1 MLHRSKVGYDGGL
14 AANAPQN
21 MTNTETSPARPGD
34 GAAAHS
40 HPSRSG
46 RRLAILSVGAL
57 GIVYGDIGT
66 SPLYAMREALNATG
80 APISET
86 SVFGILS
93 LVFWTLTLVVAI
105 KYVVIVLRAN
115 NRGEGGILAVAALIL
130 QDRSVT
136 PRLARTVIA
145 LAIAGAA
152 LFYGDCLLTP
162 AISVLSAVEGISV
175 AAPQLHALIVPI
187 TIVILIGLFLV
198 QGHGT
203 GRVGALFGPIM
214 AVWFVV
220 LGTLGVVEVASNPLV
235 LGALDPRYGVF
246 FLLDHTAIGLVVL
259 AAVFLAVTGAE
270 ALYADMGHFGRQPMR
285 LAWFALVLPGLVL
298 NYFGQGALLL
308 RDPTAIANPFYLLA
322 PDWAHLPMIVLSSV
336 ATVIASQA
344 VISGAFSITR
354 QAVQLGYLPRL
365 EFHHTSA
372 REIGQIYSP
381 QVNYILLIA
390 VLGVVLAF
398 GSSSELAAAYGL
410 SVSGTMVITT
420 ILVFL
425 VAARRWKWNPFAIAA
440 VIGPLFAI
448 DVLFL
453 GANMLKIPEG
463 GWFPL
468 LVGILLFAV
477 MSTWRL
483 GRAEMQRQIA
493 SGTMPLA
500 SFLNR
505 LKPEQPVRV
514 AGTAVYMTG
523 NLQDVPRALLHNIKH
538 NKVLHERVILL
549 TAMTE
554 GVPYVPKEERV
565 VVESLGKRFWR
576 VTLRYGFMQIPNVPK
591 ALALC
596 AADGLEFDMMSTSF
610 FLGQVS
616 LTSGRGSAL
625 PRWRRR
631 LFGALARNGF
641 GATEFFRLP
650 PNRVVEMGSQ
660 LAL

>member
-1 MLHRSKVGYDGGL
+1 
-14 AANAPQN
+14 
-21 MTNTETSPARPGD
+21 MTATDPATGRPGD
-34 GAAAHS
+34 GAAAPVHAS
-40 HPSRSG
+40 SSG
-46 RRLAILSVGAL
+46 RRLAALSVGAL

-66 SPLYAMREALNATG
+66 SPLYALREALNATG
-80 APISET
+80 TGITET
-86 SVFGILS
+86 SVFGVLS
-93 LVFWTLTLVVAI
+93 LVFWALTLVVAI
-105 KYVVIVLRAN
+105 KYVIIVLRAD

-130 QDRSVT
+130 QDRGLA
-136 PRLARTVIA
+136 PRLTKIVIA

-162 AISVLSAVEGISV
+162 AISVLSAVEGLSI
-175 AAPQLHALIVPI
+175 AAPRLHALIVPA
-187 TIVILIGLFLV
+187 TVVILIALFLV
-198 QGHGT
+198 QARGT

-220 LGTLGVVEVASNPLV
+220 LGTLGTIEIAGNPAV
-235 LGALDPRYGVF
+235 LRALDPRYGAA
-246 FLLDHTAIGLVVL
+246 FLVRHAPVGLAVL

-270 ALYADMGHFGRQPMR
+270 ALYADMGHIGRRPMR
-285 LAWFALVLPGLVL
+285 LAWFALVMPGLVL

-308 RDPTAIANPFYLLA
+308 RDPSAIANPFYLLG
-322 PDWAHLPMIVLSSV
+322 PEWARLPMVGLAAV

-365 EFHHTSA
+365 EFRHTSA
-372 REIGQIYSP
+372 SEIGQIYSP
-381 QVNYILLIA
+381 QVNWFLLAAAI
-390 VLGVVLAF
+390 GVVLAF

-420 ILVFL
+420 LLVFM
-425 VAARRWKWNPFAIAA
+425 VAMRRWKWNPVAIAA
-440 VIGPLFAI
+440 IIGPLFAV
-448 DVLFL
+448 DAMFL

-468 LVGILLFAV
+468 LVGILLYAV

-493 SGTMPLA
+493 SGTMPL
-500 SFLNR
+500 STFLHR
-505 LKPEQPVRV
+505 LKPEHPVRV
-514 AGTAVYMTG
+514 PGTAVYMTG

-538 NKVLHERVILL
+538 NKVLHERVVLL
-549 TAMTE
+549 TVATE
-554 GVPYVPKEERV
+554 GVPIVPRDERIQ
-565 VVESLGKRFWR
+565 VEPLGKRFWR
-576 VTLRYGFMQIPNVPK
+576 VTLRYGFMQIPNVPR
-591 ALALC
+591 ALSRAV
-596 AADGLEFDMMSTSF
+596 AEGLEFDMMSTSF
-610 FLGQVS
+610 FLGHVA
-616 LTSGRGSAL
+616 LTQGGGSAL
-625 PRWRRR
+625 PRWRRQ
-631 LFGALARNGF
+631 LFGTLARNGF

>member
-1 MLHRSKVGYDGGL
+1 M
-14 AANAPQN
+14 
-21 MTNTETSPARPGD
+21 
-34 GAAAHS
+34 
-40 HPSRSG
+40 
-46 RRLAILSVGAL
+46 
-57 GIVYGDIGT
+57 
-66 SPLYAMREALNATG
+66 
-80 APISET
+80 
-86 SVFGILS
+86 
-93 LVFWTLTLVVAI
+93 
-105 KYVVIVLRAN
+105 
-115 NRGEGGILAVAALIL
+115 
-130 QDRSVT
+130 
-136 PRLARTVIA
+136 
-145 LAIAGAA
+145 
-152 LFYGDCLLTP
+152 
-162 AISVLSAVEGISV
+162 
-175 AAPQLHALIVPI
+175 PI
-187 TIVILIGLFLV
+187 TVVILIGLFLV

-220 LGTLGVVEVASNPLV
+220 LGTLGTIEIAGNLSILQ
-235 LGALDPRYGVF
+235 ALNPRYGVM
-246 FLLDHTAIGLVVL
+246 FLVDHTAIGLAVL

-270 ALYADMGHFGRQPMR
+270 ALYADMGHFGRRPMR
-285 LAWFALVLPGLVL
+285 LAWFALVMPGLVL

-308 RDPTAIANPFYLLA
+308 RDPTAISNPFYLLA
-322 PDWAHLPMIVLSSV
+322 PDWAHIPMVVLSSV

-365 EFHHTSA
+365 EFRHTSA

-381 QVNYILLIA
+381 QVNWFLLVA
-390 VLGVVLAF
+390 VIGVVLAF
-398 GSSSELAAAYGL
+398 GSSSALAAAYGL

-420 ILVFL
+420 SLVFL
-425 VAARRWKWNPFAIAA
+425 VATRRWKWNPVAIAA
-440 VIGPLFAI
+440 IIGPLFAI

-468 LVGILLFAV
+468 TVGILLYAV

-483 GRAEMQRQIA
+483 GRAEMHRQIA
-493 SGTMPLA
+493 AGTMPLA
-500 SFLNR
+500 NFLNR

-514 AGTAVYMTG
+514 PGTAVYMTG
-523 NLQDVPRALLHNIKH
+523 NPQDVPRALLHNIKH
-538 NKVLHERVILL
+538 NKVLHERVVLL

-554 GVPYVPKEERV
+554 GVPIVPRDERIT
-565 VVESLGKRFWR
+565 VEPLGKRFWR
-576 VTLRYGFMQIPNVPK
+576 VTVRYGFTQIPNVPK

-596 AADGLEFDMMSTSF
+596 ADEGLEFDMMSTSF
-610 FLGQVS
+610 FLGHVA
-616 LTSGRGSAL
+616 LTPGKGSAL
-625 PRWRRR
+625 PRWRRQ

>member
-1 MLHRSKVGYDGGL
+1 
-14 AANAPQN
+14 
-21 MTNTETSPARPGD
+21 MTNSDPATGRRTD
-34 GAAAHS
+34 GAAAHIQS
-40 HPSRSG
+40 NPSA

-80 APISET
+80 TAISET

-93 LVFWTLTLVVAI
+93 LVFWALTLVVAV
-105 KYVVIVLRAN
+105 KYVIIVLRAD

-130 QDRSVT
+130 QDR
-136 PRLARTVIA
+136 RLAPRMTKTVIA

-162 AISVLSAVEGISV
+162 AISVLSAVEGISI
-175 AAPQLHALIVPI
+175 AAPRLHALIVPATVI
-187 TIVILIGLFLV
+187 ILIALFLV
-198 QGHGT
+198 QARGT

-214 AVWFVV
+214 ALWFIV
-220 LGTLGVVEVASNPLV
+220 LGTLGTIEIAGNLSV
-235 LGALDPRYGVF
+235 LRALDPRYGAA
-246 FLLDHTAIGLVVL
+246 FLLHHTPIGLAVL

-270 ALYADMGHFGRQPMR
+270 ALYADMGHFGRRPMR
-285 LAWFALVLPGLVL
+285 IAWFVLVMPGLVL

-308 RDPTAIANPFYLLA
+308 RDPAAIENPFFLLG
-322 PDWAHLPMIVLSSV
+322 PEWTRLPMVGLAAI

-365 EFHHTSA
+365 EFRHTSA
-372 REIGQIYSP
+372 SEIGQIYSP
-381 QVNYILLIA
+381 QVNFILLVA
-390 VLGVVLAF
+390 VIGVVLAF

-420 ILVFL
+420 LLVFL
-425 VAARRWKWNPFAIAA
+425 VVARRWQWNPVAIAA
-440 VIGPLFAI
+440 IIGPLFAI

-468 LVGILLFAV
+468 LVGILLYAL
-477 MSTWRL
+477 MSTWRV

-493 SGTMPLA
+493 AGTMPL
-500 SFLNR
+500 STFLNR
-505 LKPEQPVRV
+505 LKPEHPVRV
-514 AGTAVYMTG
+514 PGTAVYMTG

-538 NKVLHERVILL
+538 NKVLHERVVLL
-549 TAMTE
+549 TVTTE
-554 GVPYVPKEERV
+554 GVPIVPREDRIA
-565 VVESLGKRFWR
+565 VEPLGKRFWR
-576 VTLRYGFMQIPNVPK
+576 VTLRYGFMQIPNVPR
-591 ALALC
+591 ALGRAV
-596 AADGLEFDMMSTSF
+596 AEGLEFDMMSTSF
-610 FLGQVS
+610 FLGHVA
-616 LTSGRGSAL
+616 LTPGGGSAL
-625 PRWRRR
+625 PRWRRQ

>member
-1 MLHRSKVGYDGGL
+1 MHRSKAGYNGGL
-14 AANAPQN
+14 AANATQD
-21 MTNTETSPARPGD
+21 MTNIETAPARPSD
-34 GAAAHS
+34 GAAAPT
-40 HPSRSG
+40 HPSHSG

-86 SVFGILS
+86 TVFGILS
-93 LVFWTLTLVVAI
+93 LVFWTLTLVVAV
-105 KYVVIVLRAN
+105 KYVIIVLRAD
-115 NRGEGGILAVAALIL
+115 NRGEGGILAVAALIQ

-136 PRLARTVIA
+136 PRLAKTVVA

-162 AISVLSAVEGISV
+162 AISVLSAVEGISI

-187 TIVILIGLFLV
+187 TVVILIGLFLV

-214 AVWFVV
+214 AVWFIV
-220 LGTLGVVEVASNPLV
+220 LGTLGAVEIASNLSV
-235 LGALDPRYGVF
+235 LRALDPRYGVG
-246 FLLDHTAIGLVVL
+246 FLLHHTTIGLAVL

-270 ALYADMGHFGRQPMR
+270 ALYADMGHFGRRPMR

-322 PDWAHLPMIVLSSV
+322 PEWAHMPMIVLSSI
-336 ATVIASQA
+336 ATIIASQA
-344 VISGAFSITR
+344 VISGAFSISR

-381 QVNYILLIA
+381 QVNYFLLIA

-420 ILVFL
+420 ILVCL
-425 VAARRWKWNPFAIAA
+425 VAARRWKWNPVLIAA
-440 VIGPLFAI
+440 IIGPLFAI

-468 LVGILLFAV
+468 MVGILLYAV

-493 SGTMPLA
+493 AGTMPLA
-500 SFLNR
+500 NFINR

-514 AGTAVYMTG
+514 PGTAVYMTG

-538 NKVLHERVILL
+538 NKVLHERVVLL
-549 TAMTE
+549 TAKTE
-554 GVPYVPKEERV
+554 GVPYVPKEERLN
-565 VVESLGKRFWR
+565 VESLGKRFWS
-576 VTLRYGFMQIPNVPK
+576 VTLHYGFMQIPNVPK
-591 ALALC
+591 ALRECTAE
-596 AADGLEFDMMSTSF
+596 GLEFDMMSTSF

-625 PRWRRR
+625 PRWRRQ